1 MKMVPVAK
9 YIYKFYGTY
18 SYYVLFI
25 IDKDIIYWN
34 TRYMDTLC
42 SKILNKETN

>member
-1 MKMVPVAK
+1 MKMVPAAK
-9 YIYKFYGTY
+9 YICKFYGTY
-18 SYYVLFI
+18 SCYVLFI

-42 SKILNKETN
+42 SKILKKETN